1 MSNPFT
7 PNQQPMPGN
16 GQYPAGQQFGGGY
29 GQQPSQQ
36 MPGAGGYGQSQGYGQ
51 TQGFSQQA
59 QQGYYPQGQFQG
71 APYGGAPEKKKTGLI
86 IGIIA
91 AVLVVAIIVGVVI
104 WALNKD
110 DSDSDADSPTMP
122 GVSSQGSAPAAG
134 TNPLSPAGTNP
145 SQPPMGTNPSQGAA
159 PGNGN
164 GGQGDMKERVLASC
178 KEQINSKWSNANIS
192 NENYSGPETLPNGE
206 KYVYT
211 GIVTGTDTTTN
222 KTGRWSF
229 ECKSYY
235 VKSLNDFTALLTYKD
250 A

>member
-1 MSNPFT
+1 MSSPFN
-7 PNQQPMPGN
+7 PNQQPMPGS
-16 GQYPAGQQFGGGY
+16 GQYPAGQQY
-29 GQQPSQQ
+29 TQQ
-36 MPGAGGYGQSQGYGQ
+36 MPVAGGYQQQGYV
-51 TQGFSQQA
+51 QQP

-91 AVLVVAIIVGVVI
+91 AVLVVAIIAGIAI
-104 WALNKD
+104 WALNKN
-110 DSDSDADSPTMP
+110 DSDSDANSPAMP
-122 GVSSQGSAPAAG
+122 GVPSQASGPAAG
-134 TNPLSPAGTNP
+134 TNPMQPPVGTNP
-145 SQPPMGTNPSQGAA
+145 TQPPVGTNPTQGAA

-178 KEQINSKWSNANIS
+178 KEHINRKWSNANVS
-192 NENYSGPETLPNGE
+192 NENYAQPEVLPNGE
-206 KYVYT
+206 KHVYT

-229 ECKSYY
+229 ECKGYY
-235 VKSLNDFTALLTYKD
+235 VKSLDSFDTLLTYKN

>member
-1 MSNPFT
+1 MSSPFN
-7 PNQQPMPGN
+7 PNQQPMPGS
-16 GQYPAGQQFGGGY
+16 GQYPAGQQLGGAY
-29 GQQPSQQ
+29 GQQPGQQ
-36 MPGAGGYGQSQGYGQ
+36 MPGAGGYGQYHGFGQ
-51 TQGFSQQA
+51 QP
-59 QQGYYPQGQFQG
+59 QQGYYQQGQFPG
-71 APYGGAPEKKKTGLI
+71 TPYGGAPEKKKTGLI

-91 AVLVVAIIVGVVI
+91 AVLVVAIIAGIAI

-122 GVSSQGSAPAAG
+122 GVPSQASDPAAG
-134 TNPLSPAGTNP
+134 TNPMQPPVGTNP
-145 SQPPMGTNPSQGAA
+145 TQPPVGTNPTQGAA

-178 KEQINSKWSNANIS
+178 KEQINRKWSNASVS
-192 NENYSGPETLPNGE
+192 NENYAQPEVTPNGE
-206 KYVYT
+206 KHVYT

-229 ECKSYY
+229 ECKGYY
-235 VKSLNDFTALLTYKD
+235 VKSLDSFDTLLTYKN

>member
-1 MSNPFT
+1 MSSPFN
-7 PNQQPMPGN
+7 PNQQPMPGS
-16 GQYPAGQQFGGGY
+16 GQYPAGQQY
-29 GQQPSQQ
+29 TQQ
-36 MPGAGGYGQSQGYGQ
+36 MPVAGGYQQQGYV
-51 TQGFSQQA
+51 QQP

-91 AVLVVAIIVGVVI
+91 AVLVVAIIAGVAI

-110 DSDSDADSPTMP
+110 DSDSDAGSPAMP
-122 GVSSQGSAPAAG
+122 GVPSQGSDPAAG
-134 TNPLSPAGTNP
+134 TNPMQPPVGTNP
-145 SQPPMGTNPSQGAA
+145 SQPPVGTNPSQGAA

-164 GGQGDMKERVLASC
+164 GGLGDMKERVLASC
-178 KEQINSKWSNANIS
+178 KEQINRKWSNANVS
-192 NENYSGPETLPNGE
+192 NENYAQPEVLPNGE
-206 KYVYT
+206 KHVYT

-229 ECKSYY
+229 ECKGYY
-235 VKSLNDFTALLTYKD
+235 VKSLDSFDTLLTYKN

>member
-1 MSNPFT
+1 MSSPFN
-7 PNQQPMPGN
+7 PNQQPMPGS
-16 GQYPAGQQFGGGY
+16 GQYPAGQQY
-29 GQQPSQQ
+29 TQQ
-36 MPGAGGYGQSQGYGQ
+36 MPVAGGYQQQGYV
-51 TQGFSQQA
+51 QQP

-91 AVLVVAIIVGVVI
+91 AVLVVAIIAGIAI
-104 WALNKD
+104 WALNKN
-110 DSDSDADSPTMP
+110 DSDSDADSPAMP
-122 GVSSQGSAPAAG
+122 GVPSQASGPAAG
-134 TNPLSPAGTNP
+134 TNPMQPPVGTNP
-145 SQPPMGTNPSQGAA
+145 TQPPVGTNPTQGAA

-178 KEQINSKWSNANIS
+178 KEQINSKWSNASVS
-192 NENYSGPETLPNGE
+192 NENYAQPEVTPNGE
-206 KYVYT
+206 KHVYT

-229 ECKSYY
+229 ECKGYY
-235 VKSLNDFTALLTYKD
+235 VKSLDSFDTLLTYKN